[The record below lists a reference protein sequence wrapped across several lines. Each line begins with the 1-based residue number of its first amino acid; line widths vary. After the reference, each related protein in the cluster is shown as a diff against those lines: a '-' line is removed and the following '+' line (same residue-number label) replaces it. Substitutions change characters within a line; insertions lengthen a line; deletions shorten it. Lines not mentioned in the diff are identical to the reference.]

1 MAEAT
6 KAGGARTPRAAAP
19 PTRDAARSRA
29 AIIDAAEQLFAERGF
44 AGTSLG
50 DIGTRAGLSRGTPS
64 YFYGSKEQLYVAVLA
79 RVFAARG
86 EATAAAFAPLHQ
98 WARTGEGTL
107 DRALAHAV
115 EGYMAFLLAR
125 PTFVRLIEWEELE
138 GGQRMRATP
147 RASRAI
153 QDAFAAARAAAR
165 RRGLRSFSVE
175 DAVLLFVSL
184 TFSPLAQTA
193 TFMASL
199 GRDLTDRAT
208 RRRHERFVVAQ
219 LRHILEA

>member
-1 MAEAT
+1 V
-6 KAGGARTPRAAAP
+6 AAQQ
-19 PTRDAARSRA
+19 TRDATRSRS
-29 AIIDAAEQLFAERGF
+29 AILDAAEELFAQRGF

-50 DIGTRAGLSRGTPS
+50 DIGARAGLSRGTPS
-64 YFYGSKEQLYVAVLA
+64 YFFGSKEQLYVAVLE
-79 RVFAARG
+79 RVFAARE
-86 EATAAAFAPLHQ
+86 EATTRAFAPLHD
-98 WARTGEGTL
+98 WAATGDGTL
-107 DRALAHAV
+107 ERALTHAV

-153 QDAFAAARAAAR
+153 EDAFGAAR
-165 RRGLRSFSVE
+165 RRGPRAFRVE

-184 TFSPLAQTA
+184 TFSPLAQTS
-193 TFMASL
+193 TFMAAL

-208 RRRHERFVVAQ
+208 LRRHVRFVVGQ
-219 LRHILEA
+219 LRSVLQD